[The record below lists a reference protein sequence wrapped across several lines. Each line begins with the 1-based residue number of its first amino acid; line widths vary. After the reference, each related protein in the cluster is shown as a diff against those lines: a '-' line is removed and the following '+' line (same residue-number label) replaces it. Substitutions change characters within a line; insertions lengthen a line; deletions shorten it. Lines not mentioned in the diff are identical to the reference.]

1 MIAVEGPAQG
11 TNMGNMHA
19 LNTSSS
25 VSGAT
30 TWFLSHRISLAHNIQ
45 NHGSRGRS
53 ESNRCKP
60 NLETDLKSWI
70 KNKTQHSLLA
80 HQRPPGSHR
89 WSSTDNPWP
98 TAWVG
103 PETGPAAHG
112 QTNIWD
118 VAAITRA
125 AYKMYVFSS
134 VHIMSFSSVIVS
146 TDWMTVKE
154 AESESQTNP
163 SICVFLASR
172 VSHLTQTIVLAFLL
186 HTSPLSRCPHI
197 SLELVISSCGATV
210 PSHHKLS
217 IHPQRQ
223 YDSWPSLYF
232 NNTLKTNICR
242 VISQHEALALI
253 IDHHLSS

>member
-60 NLETDLKSWI
+60 NLETDLKSRI
-70 KNKTQHSLLA
+70 KKTQHSLLA

-134 VHIMSFSSVIVS
+134 VHIMSCSSVIVS

-172 VSHLTQTIVLAFLL
+172 VSHLTQT
-186 HTSPLSRCPHI
+186 SPL
-197 SLELVISSCGATV
+197 
-210 PSHHKLS
+210 
-217 IHPQRQ
+217 
-223 YDSWPSLYF
+223 F
-232 NNTLKTNICR
+232 LKTIT
-242 VISQHEALALI
+242 S
-253 IDHHLSS
+253 LSLGILPLSKTKYLC

>member
-60 NLETDLKSWI
+60 NLETDLKSWL

-134 VHIMSFSSVIVS
+134 VHIMSFSSEHWLNDSKGSWIWKS
-146 TDWMTVKE
+146 NK
-154 AESESQTNP
+154 SE
-163 SICVFLASR
+163 
-172 VSHLTQTIVLAFLL
+172 HLC
-186 HTSPLSRCPHI
+186 LSC
-197 SLELVISSCGATV
+197 ISSFSPDSNHCFSIPTAHVTTV
-210 PSHHKLS
+210 S
-217 IHPQRQ
+217 
-223 YDSWPSLYF
+223 
-232 NNTLKTNICR
+232 
-242 VISQHEALALI
+242 
-253 IDHHLSS
+253 LSSYFTGTRDFLMWGHSSFSS

>member
-70 KNKTQHSLLA
+70 KKTQHSLLA

-112 QTNIWD
+112 QTNNWD

-125 AYKMYVFSS
+125 AYKMYVFCS

-172 VSHLTQTIVLAFLL
+172 VSHLTQT
-186 HTSPLSRCPHI
+186 SPL
-197 SLELVISSCGATV
+197 
-210 PSHHKLS
+210 
-217 IHPQRQ
+217 
-223 YDSWPSLYF
+223 F
-232 NNTLKTNICR
+232 LKTIT
-242 VISQHEALALI
+242 S
-253 IDHHLSS
+253 LSLGILPLSKTKYLC